1 MSKKVKMIWDMRGGD
16 AKGMAEHHA
25 IHLKEYAQR
34 ESVETYDVNVEEVTD
49 MYTLAYMIINE
60 SDMITVRDALR
71 PHRAE
76 YAD

>member
-1 MSKKVKMIWDMRGGD
+1 MRGGD

-34 ESVETYDVNVEEVTD
+34 ESIQIHDVATEEVND
-49 MYTLAYMIINE
+49 VYTLAYMIINE